1 MSQKY
6 GQLSRED
13 IITELESGKLVI
25 SPRAEHAKDEPN
37 IKTASFDISPSCL
50 IMSVKRGSFMRIY
63 SCMSQCKKGHR
74 NPEWHCNAKY
84 NQKNLITV
92 LSNYLYILNQEIQH
106 WF

>member
-37 IKTASFDISPSCL
+37 INRLF
-50 IMSVKRGSFMRIY
+50 
-63 SCMSQCKKGHR
+63 
-74 NPEWHCNAKY
+74 
-84 NQKNLITV
+84 
-92 LSNYLYILNQEIQH
+92 
-106 WF
+106 